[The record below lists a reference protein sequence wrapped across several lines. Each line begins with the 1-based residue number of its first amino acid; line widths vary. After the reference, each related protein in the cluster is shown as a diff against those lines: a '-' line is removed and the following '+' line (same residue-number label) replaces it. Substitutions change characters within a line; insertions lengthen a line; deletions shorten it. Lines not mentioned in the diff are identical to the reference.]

1 MPFSRERRGSQ
12 CPSWGDCLAGWTVW
26 WALCGCYAVVFVL
39 VGVVLVGGGS
49 GTGGRRKV
57 SIRVGVSVGVCGVP
71 YLGLGGRSLRAGTR
85 EVSCVSA
92 KGEGGGL
99 WCGVM

>member
-1 MPFSRERRGSQ
+1 MRSFPGYEGVCIIGHGAF
-12 CPSWGDCLAGWTVW
+12 
-26 WALCGCYAVVFVL
+26 ALLDGL
-39 VGVVLVGGGS
+39 S
-49 GTGGRRKV
+49 GGRFAGVMRSFSCWLGELGHRWKAKGQY
-57 SIRVGVSVGVCGVP
+57 SRGVSVGVCGVP